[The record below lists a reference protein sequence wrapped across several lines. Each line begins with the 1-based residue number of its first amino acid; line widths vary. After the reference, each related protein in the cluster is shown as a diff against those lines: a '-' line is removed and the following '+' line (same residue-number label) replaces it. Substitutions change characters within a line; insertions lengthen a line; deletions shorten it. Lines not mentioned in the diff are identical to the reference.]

1 MIKTITAAELINGR
15 TFDRTI
21 IDIRPAEEYKKG
33 SMDAALN
40 IPEDKLVEY
49 LENPEEADMESG
61 TIGEGKAWEEGVN
74 VGKLLAAIPKDKP
87 VWVLCHTGNKSLY
100 VAELLDDAG
109 FDAGSVEGGYRSFLR
124 LSLSMMVMNE
134 EEVAERTKA
143 IERSIITK
151 YRKSIWRRFTKGVH
165 DYELVKE
172 GDKKP
177 IIIHITDASME
188 LKINSQIGSMK
199 EDIDIEKE
207 GKDILIGFNP
217 RFLMDALRVID
228 DETVDI
234 YLVNPKAPCFIRDD
248 KETYTYLILPVN
260 FTA

>member
-61 TIGEGKAWEEGVN
+61 TIGDGKAWEEGVN

-100 VAELLDDAG
+100 VAELLSDAG

-124 LSLSMMVMNE
+124 LSLS
-134 EEVAERTKA
+134 RK
-143 IERSIITK
+143 RSQSG
-151 YRKSIWRRFTKGVH
+151 RKPSSAASSRNTASPSG
-165 DYELVKE
+165 
-172 GDKKP
+172 
-177 IIIHITDASME
+177 DASQRE
-188 LKINSQIGSMK
+188 SMTT
-199 EDIDIEKE
+199 
-207 GKDILIGFNP
+207 N
-217 RFLMDALRVID
+217 
-228 DETVDI
+228 
-234 YLVNPKAPCFIRDD
+234 
-248 KETYTYLILPVN
+248 
-260 FTA
+260 

>member
-49 LENPEEADMESG
+49 LENPEEADLESG
-61 TIGEGKAWEEGVN
+61 TIGDGKAWEEGVN

-100 VAELLDDAG
+100 VAELMSDAG

-134 EEVAERTKA
+134 EEVTERTKA

-165 DYELVKE
+165 DYELIKE
-172 GDKKP
+172 GDKIAVCISRRKRL
-177 IIIHITDASME
+177 DADGEAFTGAAASRQGKIRPCVPCDE
-188 LKINSQIGSMK
+188 SGLQRGQLEHHLKQREASRHPDQ
-199 EDIDIEKE
+199 
-207 GKDILIGFNP
+207 
-217 RFLMDALRVID
+217 RV
-228 DETVDI
+228 
-234 YLVNPKAPCFIRDD
+234 
-248 KETYTYLILPVN
+248 
-260 FTA
+260 